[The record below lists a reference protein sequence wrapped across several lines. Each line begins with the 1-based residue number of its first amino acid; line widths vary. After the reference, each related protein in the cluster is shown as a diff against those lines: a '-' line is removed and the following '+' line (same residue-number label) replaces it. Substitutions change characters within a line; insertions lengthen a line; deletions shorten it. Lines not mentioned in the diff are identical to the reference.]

1 MNNVL
6 VIKSKGV
13 LRKLLEFKKIII
25 DNFKDEFQVM
35 KTRFYLE
42 KGLLKIELIEVEN
55 FLIKI
60 ASTSMEI
67 CIFLIQK

>member
-67 CIFLIQK
+67 CIF